1 MWLIAQQYARQRDR
15 RRNGR
20 AGAHALV
27 MESLSRQV
35 EVEIL
40 TAAGTVSG
48 TVAVPKDENPTDW
61 FGRVLSDPHRMVVA
75 VDPPGPY
82 KGAEDN
88 PVAADEKLA
97 APMWPGGA
105 AVA

>member
-75 VDPPGPY
+75 VNPPGPSEA
-82 KGAEDN
+82 AEAILLVVHEI
-88 PVAADEKLA
+88 VAVRLCPA
-97 APMWPGGA
+97 AP
-105 AVA
+105 V